1 MGLLR
6 TAAILG
12 FVGIKSAYNVGKGA
26 INTIADGAAI
36 VNDVCHGDFDGA
48 LNKTG
53 KRIEKTV
60 KAAVGSVC
68 AAGAVLEQ
76 AAECIEDSNKTF
88 LDKHTVENLTMITGA
103 FIVGGIASS
112 CIDTDSESVNETDYE
127 RLSVS
132 DHYQIEGHGL
142 LPDTLELNSLSDSNG
157 VFTGD
162 NDDLKELA
170 NMGMIDGTFHIDSED
185 ENRSLSARNEFLNMH
200 GFTSVPEG
208 YEVHHV
214 VPLCEG
220 GADSPDNMI
229 LVTEAQHDFITS
241 AHSSFYGW
249 HRS

>member
-76 AAECIEDSNKTF
+76 AADCIEDKNKTF
-88 LDKHTVENLTMITGA
+88 LDKNTVDNLTMITGA
-103 FIVGGIASS
+103 FIAGDIAAS
-112 CIDTDSESVNETDYE
+112 CLDTDSDSDNDTGYES
-127 RLSVS
+127 RSVS
-132 DHYQIEGHGL
+132 EYIRIEDQGL
-142 LPDTLELNSLSDSNG
+142 LPEHTELNSLTDCHG
-157 VFTGD
+157 VFTGSEE
-162 NDDLKELA
+162 DLNELA
-170 NMGMIDGTFHIDSED
+170 SMGMIDGTDHIDSDD
-185 ENRSLSARNEFLNMH
+185 ETRSLSARNEFLHQH
-200 GFTSVPEG
+200 GFSSLPAG

>member
-76 AAECIEDSNKTF
+76 AADCIEDKNKTF
-88 LDKHTVENLTMITGA
+88 LDKNTVDNLTMITGA
-103 FIVGGIASS
+103 FIVGDIASHVLIQIQS
-112 CIDTDSESVNETDYE
+112 QLMKQITRDYQFQIIT
-127 RLSVS
+127 RLKVM
-132 DHYQIEGHGL
+132 DCFQ
-142 LPDTLELNSLSDSNG
+142 TL
-157 VFTGD
+157 
-162 NDDLKELA
+162 
-170 NMGMIDGTFHIDSED
+170 
-185 ENRSLSARNEFLNMH
+185 
-200 GFTSVPEG
+200 
-208 YEVHHV
+208 
-214 VPLCEG
+214 
-220 GADSPDNMI
+220 
-229 LVTEAQHDFITS
+229 
-241 AHSSFYGW
+241 
-249 HRS
+249 